1 MNCESVAKLIP
12 LYYYGELPP
21 EDEDQLEQH
30 LDACA
35 ACARQAESQRAV
47 SAALDRRA
55 IQPSA
60 ALLAECRHDL
70 MRAVYR
76 QESTVLRRADV
87 DRGADFSP
95 RGASVPRLLASWL
108 PSLGPWRMP
117 LGASALLALGFV
129 AARLTTPGA
138 AGPFNLASL
147 TPDVISSVRSVQPA
161 QDGGQPGADR
171 IVLDE
176 TRRRVI
182 SGQVNDSNIQR
193 LMLAA
198 AHDENN
204 PGMRWESVDL
214 LKSQSDST
222 QVRELLLNRLAE
234 DPNPGVRLK
243 ALDGLKAFTGDPE
256 VRKALARV
264 LSEDD
269 NPGVRI
275 AAVDALTAHAD
286 DNMVGFLQGV
296 VAKEDNTYVRR
307 RCVKALQDMNAS
319 VGTF

>member
-1 MNCESVAKLIP
+1 MAHAS
-12 LYYYGELPP
+12 G
-21 EDEDQLEQH
+21 
-30 LDACA
+30 
-35 ACARQAESQRAV
+35 SQRAPG
-47 SAALDRRA
+47 S
-55 IQPSA
+55 
-60 ALLAECRHDL
+60 
-70 MRAVYR
+70 
-76 QESTVLRRADV
+76 
-87 DRGADFSP
+87 
-95 RGASVPRLLASWL
+95 
-108 PSLGPWRMP
+108 
-117 LGASALLALGFV
+117 GFYH
-129 AARLTTPGA
+129 RPPHHPGA
-138 AGPFNLASL
+138 AGPFSIASL

-161 QDGGQPGADR
+161 HDGSQPGEVQ

-182 SGQVNDSNIQR
+182 SGQLNDSNIQR

-204 PGMRWESVDL
+204 PGVRWESVDL
-214 LKSQSDST
+214 LKSHSDSS
-222 QVRELLLNRLAE
+222 QVRELLLNRVAE

-256 VRKALARV
+256 VRKVLAQV
-264 LSEDD
+264 LADDD

-286 DNMVGFLQGV
+286 DNMVGLLQGV
-296 VAKEDNTYVRR
+296 VQKEDNTYVRR

>member
-1 MNCESVAKLIP
+1 MNCESVTKLIP
-12 LYYYGELPP
+12 LYFYGELPP
-21 EDEDQLEQH
+21 EEEDRLEQH
-30 LDACA
+30 LDTCA
-35 ACARQAESQRAV
+35 SCARQAESQRALSV
-47 SAALDRRA
+47 ALDRRA
-55 IQPSA
+55 KQPTA

-76 QESTVLRRADV
+76 QEASIP
-87 DRGADFSP
+87 RGAAFSP
-95 RGASVPRLLASWL
+95 RGASVPQRFAAWL

-129 AARLTTPGA
+129 AARLTTPGG
-138 AGPFNLASL
+138 GPFNLATL
-147 TPDVISSVRSVQPA
+147 TPDVVSSIRSVQPA
-161 QDGGQPGADR
+161 HDGSQPGEVQ

-182 SGQVNDSNIQR
+182 SGQMNDSNIQR

-204 PGMRWESVDL
+204 PGVRWESVDL
-214 LKSQSDST
+214 LKSHSDSSP
-222 QVRELLLNRLAE
+222 VRELLLNRVVE

-243 ALDGLKAFTGDPE
+243 ALDGLKTYTADPE
-256 VRKALARV
+256 VRKVLALV
-264 LSEDD
+264 LMRDD
-269 NPGVRI
+269 NSGVRI

-286 DNMVGFLQGV
+286 DNMVGFLQSV
-296 VAKEDNTYVRR
+296 VQKEDDNTYVRR

>member
-1 MNCESVAKLIP
+1 MNCGSVAKLIP
-12 LYYYGELPP
+12 LYFYGELPP
-21 EDEDQLEQH
+21 EEEDCLEQH
-30 LDACA
+30 LDSCA
-35 ACARQAESQRAV
+35 ACARQAESQRVV
-47 SAALDRRA
+47 SAALDRREM
-55 IQPSA
+55 QPSA
-60 ALLAECRHDL
+60 ALLAQCRHDL

-76 QESTVLRRADV
+76 HEAPVLRPAQPAAPWGRFRAGSHNGL
-87 DRGADFSP
+87 GA
-95 RGASVPRLLASWL
+95 WL
-108 PSLGPWRMP
+108 PSLGAWRMP

-129 AARLTTPGA
+129 TARLTAPGA
-138 AGPFNLASL
+138 GGPFSLASL
-147 TPDVISSVRSVQPA
+147 TPENVISSVRSVQPA
-161 QDGGQPGADR
+161 HEGSQPGEVR

-176 TRRRVI
+176 TRRRVV
-182 SGQVNDSNIQR
+182 SGQLNDSNIQR

-204 PGMRWESVDL
+204 PGVRWESVDL
-214 LKSQSDST
+214 LKSHSDSSP
-222 QVRELLLNRLAE
+222 VRELLLNRVAE

-243 ALDGLKAFTGDPE
+243 ALDGLKTFTGDPE
-256 VRKALARV
+256 VRKVLAQV
-264 LSEDD
+264 LMHDD

-296 VAKEDNTYVRR
+296 VQKEDNTYVRR

>member
-1 MNCESVAKLIP
+1 MNCESVTKFIP
-12 LYYYGELPP
+12 LYFYGELPP
-21 EDEDQLEQH
+21 EDEDSLEQH
-30 LDACA
+30 LDTCA
-35 ACARQAESQRAV
+35 ACARQAESQRAL

-55 IQPSA
+55 MQPSA
-60 ALLAECRHDL
+60 ALLAKCRHDL

-76 QESTVLRRADV
+76 EEAPVRR
-87 DRGADFSP
+87 ADFSP
-95 RGASVPRLLASWL
+95 RGALAPHLGRFAAWL

-117 LGASALLALGFV
+117 LGASALLALGFIT
-129 AARLTTPGA
+129 ARLTAPGA
-138 AGPFNLASL
+138 AGPFSLASL
-147 TPDVISSVRSVQPA
+147 TPENVISSVRSVQPA
-161 QDGGQPGADR
+161 REGSRPGEVQ

-182 SGQVNDSNIQR
+182 SGQLNDSNIQR

-204 PGMRWESVDL
+204 PGVRWESVDL
-214 LKSQSDST
+214 LKSHSDSSP
-222 QVRELLLNRLAE
+222 VRELLLNRVAE

-243 ALDGLKAFTGDPE
+243 ALDGLKTYTGDPE
-256 VRKALARV
+256 VRKVLAQV
-264 LSEDD
+264 LTHDD

-275 AAVDALTAHAD
+275 AAVDALTAHAGD
-286 DNMVGFLQGV
+286 DMVGFLQGV
-296 VAKEDNTYVRR
+296 VEKEDNTYVRR

>member
-12 LYYYGELPP
+12 LYFYGELPP
-21 EDEDQLEQH
+21 EEEDRLEQH

-35 ACARQAESQRAV
+35 DCARLAESQRAL
-47 SAALDRRA
+47 SAAIDRREML
-55 IQPSA
+55 PSA

-76 QESTVLRRADV
+76 QEASIPKRA
-87 DRGADFSP
+87 ALNP
-95 RGASVPRLLASWL
+95 RYSWL
-108 PSLGPWRMP
+108 PSLGAWRMP

-129 AARLTTPGA
+129 AARLTAPGA
-138 AGPFNLASL
+138 AGSFSLASL

-161 QDGGQPGADR
+161 EAGSQPGEVR

-176 TRRRVI
+176 TRRRVV
-182 SGQVNDSNIQR
+182 SGRLSDGNIQR

-204 PGMRWESVDL
+204 PGVRWESVDL
-214 LKSQSDST
+214 LSHSDST
-222 QVRELLLNRLAE
+222 PVRELLLNRLAE

-243 ALDGLKAFTGDPE
+243 ALDGLKTYTGDPQ
-256 VRKALARV
+256 VRQVLADV
-264 LSEDD
+264 LVHDD

-286 DNMVGFLQGV
+286 DNMVGFLQSIV
-296 VAKEDNTYVRR
+296 QKEDNTYVRR

>member
-1 MNCESVAKLIP
+1 MNCESVGKLIP
-12 LYYYGELPP
+12 LYFYGELPP
-21 EDEDQLEQH
+21 EEEDGLEQH

-35 ACARQAESQRAV
+35 ACARLAESQRAI
-47 SAALDRRA
+47 SAALDRRET
-55 IQPSA
+55 QPSA

-70 MRAVYR
+70 MRAIYR
-76 QESTVLRRADV
+76 HEGPVLR
-87 DRGADFSP
+87 P
-95 RGASVPRLLASWL
+95 VPRPAQSGGFWDGLRNGPGAWL
-108 PSLGPWRMP
+108 PSVGPWRMP

-129 AARLTTPGA
+129 TARLTAPGA

-161 QDGGQPGADR
+161 NKGSQPGAVQ

-176 TRRRVI
+176 TRQRVI
-182 SGQVNDSNIQR
+182 SGQLNDSNIQR

-204 PGMRWESVDL
+204 PGVRWESVDL
-214 LKSQSDST
+214 LKSQSDSSP
-222 QVRELLLNRLAE
+222 VRELLLNRVAE
-234 DPNPGVRLK
+234 DPNAGVRLK
-243 ALDGLKAFTGDPE
+243 ALEGLKAYTGDPE
-256 VRKALARV
+256 VRRV
-264 LSEDD
+264 LAQVLMHDD
-269 NPGVRI
+269 NSGVRI

-296 VAKEDNTYVRR
+296 VQKEGNNTYVRR
-307 RCVKALQDMNAS
+307 QCVKALQDMNAS

>member
-1 MNCESVAKLIP
+1 MNCESVTKLIP
-12 LYYYGELPP
+12 LYFYGELPP
-21 EDEDQLEQH
+21 EEEDRLEQH
-30 LDACA
+30 LDTCA
-35 ACARQAESQRAV
+35 ACARQAESQRAL
-47 SAALDRRA
+47 SAALDRREV
-55 IQPSA
+55 QPSA

-76 QESTVLRRADV
+76 QEASA
-87 DRGADFSP
+87 P
-95 RGASVPRLLASWL
+95 RTAGFTPRWTFVSQWL

-129 AARLTTPGA
+129 TARLTAPGA
-138 AGPFNLASL
+138 GGPLNLASL

-161 QDGGQPGADR
+161 PEGSQSGEVR

-176 TRRRVI
+176 TRQRVV
-182 SGQVNDSNIQR
+182 SGKLNDSNIQR

-204 PGMRWESVDL
+204 PGVRWESVDL
-214 LKSQSDST
+214 LKSHSDSSP
-222 QVRELLLNRLAE
+222 VRELLLNRVAE

-243 ALDGLKAFTGDPE
+243 ALDGLKTYTGDPE
-256 VRKALARV
+256 VRKVLAQV
-264 LSEDD
+264 LVHDD

-275 AAVDALTAHAD
+275 AAVDALTAHAGD
-286 DNMVGFLQGV
+286 DMVGFLQGV
-296 VAKEDNTYVRR
+296 VEKEDNTYVRR

>member
-1 MNCESVAKLIP
+1 MNCESVTKLIP
-12 LYYYGELPP
+12 LYFYGELPP
-21 EDEDQLEQH
+21 EEEDRLEQH

-35 ACARQAESQRAV
+35 PCARLAESQRV
-47 SAALDRRA
+47 LSAALDRREM
-55 IQPSA
+55 QPSA

-76 QESTVLRRADV
+76 Q
-87 DRGADFSP
+87 GAIVGQAGSP
-95 RGASVPRLLASWL
+95 RPIGNRPLAAFAAWL

-129 AARLTTPGA
+129 TARLTAPSA
-138 AGPFNLASL
+138 AGPFNLATL
-147 TPDVISSVRSVQPA
+147 TPDVISSIRSVQPA
-161 QDGGQPGADR
+161 HEGSQSGEVQ

-182 SGQVNDSNIQR
+182 SGQLNDSNIQR

-204 PGMRWESVDL
+204 AGVRWESVDL
-214 LKSQSDST
+214 LKSHSDSSP
-222 QVRELLLNRLAE
+222 VRELLLNRVAE

-256 VRKALARV
+256 VRKVLAQV
-264 LSEDD
+264 LMHDD
-269 NPGVRI
+269 YPGVRI

-296 VAKEDNTYVRR
+296 VQKEDNTYVRR

>member
-1 MNCESVAKLIP
+1 MTCESVTKLIP
-12 LYYYGELPP
+12 LYFYGELPP
-21 EDEDQLEQH
+21 DEEDSLEQH
-30 LDACA
+30 LDTCA
-35 ACARQAESQRAV
+35 ACARQAESRRAL

-55 IQPSA
+55 TQPSA

-76 QESTVLRRADV
+76 QGAIVGQAGSLRPIGNRPLHRSLPA
-87 DRGADFSP
+87 AF
-95 RGASVPRLLASWL
+95 AAWL

-129 AARLTTPGA
+129 TARLTAPGA
-138 AGPFNLASL
+138 AGPFSLASL
-147 TPDVISSVRSVQPA
+147 TPENVISSVRSVQPA
-161 QDGGQPGADR
+161 HDGSRPGEVQ

-182 SGQVNDSNIQR
+182 SGQLNDTNIQR
-193 LMLAA
+193 LVLAA

-204 PGMRWESVDL
+204 PGVRWESVDL
-214 LKSQSDST
+214 LKSHSDSSP
-222 QVRELLLNRLAE
+222 VRELLLNRVAE

-256 VRKALARV
+256 VRKVLARV
-264 LSEDD
+264 LEDDD

-286 DNMVGFLQGV
+286 DNMMGLLQGV
-296 VAKEDNTYVRR
+296 VEKEENTYVRR

>member
-1 MNCESVAKLIP
+1 
-12 LYYYGELPP
+12 LPP
-21 EDEDQLEQH
+21 EEEDRLEQH
-30 LDACA
+30 LDTCA
-35 ACARQAESQRAV
+35 ACARQAESQRV
-47 SAALDRRA
+47 LSAALDRREM
-55 IQPSA
+55 QPST

-76 QESTVLRRADV
+76 HEAPVLRPAQPAEPL
-87 DRGADFSP
+87 GWA
-95 RGASVPRLLASWL
+95 RLAAWL
-108 PSLGPWRMP
+108 PSLGVWRMP

-129 AARLTTPGA
+129 TARLTAPGA
-138 AGPFNLASL
+138 AGPFSLASL

-161 QDGGQPGADR
+161 HAGSQPGEVQ

-176 TRRRVI
+176 TRRRVV
-182 SGQVNDSNIQR
+182 SGQMNDSNIQR

-204 PGMRWESVDL
+204 PGVRWESVDL
-214 LKSQSDST
+214 LESHSDSSP
-222 QVRELLLNRLAE
+222 VRELLLNRVAE

-243 ALDGLKAFTGDPE
+243 ALDGLKAFAADPE
-256 VRKALARV
+256 VRKVLAQV
-264 LSEDD
+264 LAHDD

-286 DNMVGFLQGV
+286 DNMVGFLQSV
-296 VAKEDNTYVRR
+296 VQKEDNTYVRR

>member
-1 MNCESVAKLIP
+1 MNCESVTKLIP
-12 LYYYGELPP
+12 LYFYGELPP
-21 EDEDQLEQH
+21 EEEDRLEQH
-30 LDACA
+30 LDTCA
-35 ACARQAESQRAV
+35 ACARQAESQRV
-47 SAALDRRA
+47 LSAALDRREM
-55 IQPSA
+55 QPSA

-70 MRAVYR
+70 MRGVYR
-76 QESTVLRRADV
+76 QEASVLRPVQPAAHWARLHNGL
-87 DRGADFSP
+87 GA
-95 RGASVPRLLASWL
+95 WL

-117 LGASALLALGFV
+117 LGASALLVLGFV
-129 AARLTTPGA
+129 TARWTAPGA
-138 AGPFNLASL
+138 GGPFSLASL
-147 TPDVISSVRSVQPA
+147 TPENVVSSVRSVQPA
-161 QDGGQPGADR
+161 HEGAQPGEVQ
-171 IVLDE
+171 IVVDE

-182 SGQVNDSNIQR
+182 FGKLNDSNIQR

-204 PGMRWESVDL
+204 PGVRWESVDL
-214 LKSQSDST
+214 LKSHSDSSP
-222 QVRELLLNRLAE
+222 VRELLLNRVAE

-243 ALDGLKAFTGDPE
+243 ALDGLKTFTADPE
-256 VRKALARV
+256 VRKVLAQV
-264 LSEDD
+264 LMHDG

-296 VAKEDNTYVRR
+296 VQKEDNTYVRR

>member
-1 MNCESVAKLIP
+1 MNCESVTKLIP
-12 LYYYGELPP
+12 LYFYGELPP
-21 EDEDQLEQH
+21 EEEDGLEQH

-35 ACARQAESQRAV
+35 ACARLAESQRTL
-47 SAALDRRA
+47 SATLDRREM
-55 IQPSA
+55 QPSA

-76 QESTVLRRADV
+76 HEGSVLRPV
-87 DRGADFSP
+87 Q
-95 RGASVPRLLASWL
+95 ASGSWKPFREGFAAWL

-129 AARLTTPGA
+129 TARLTTPGA

-147 TPDVISSVRSVQPA
+147 TPDVISSIRSVQPA
-161 QDGGQPGADR
+161 RAGSQPGEVQ

-176 TRRRVI
+176 TRQRVV
-182 SGQVNDSNIQR
+182 SGQLNDSNIQR

-204 PGMRWESVDL
+204 PGVRWESVDL
-214 LKSQSDST
+214 LKSQSDSSP
-222 QVRELLLNRLAE
+222 VRELLLNRVAE

-243 ALDGLKAFTGDPE
+243 ALDGLKTYTGDPQ
-256 VRKALARV
+256 VRKVLAQV
-264 LSEDD
+264 LVHDD

-286 DNMVGFLQGV
+286 DKMVGFLQGV
-296 VAKEDNTYVRR
+296 VQKEDNTYVRR

>member
-1 MNCESVAKLIP
+1 MNCESVTKLIP
-12 LYYYGELPP
+12 FYFYGELPP
-21 EDEDQLEQH
+21 EEEDGLEQH

-35 ACARQAESQRAV
+35 ACARQAESQRAL
-47 SAALDRRA
+47 SAALDRRE

-76 QESTVLRRADV
+76 HEAPALRPAQPAAHWGRL
-87 DRGADFSP
+87 GA
-95 RGASVPRLLASWL
+95 WL
-108 PSLGPWRMP
+108 PSLGAWRMP

-129 AARLTTPGA
+129 TARLTAPGA
-138 AGPFNLASL
+138 AGPLNLATI

-161 QDGGQPGADR
+161 HDGSQPGEVQ

-176 TRRRVI
+176 TRRRVV
-182 SGQVNDSNIQR
+182 SGQLNDSNIQR

-204 PGMRWESVDL
+204 PGVRWQSVDL
-214 LKSQSDST
+214 LKSHSDSSP
-222 QVRELLLNRLAE
+222 VRELLLNRIAE

-243 ALDGLKAFTGDPE
+243 ALDGLKTFTGDPE
-256 VRKALARV
+256 VRKVLAQV
-264 LSEDD
+264 LVHDD
-269 NPGVRI
+269 NAGVRI

-286 DNMVGFLQGV
+286 DDMVGFLQGV
-296 VAKEDNTYVRR
+296 VQKEDNTYVRR